1 MKEPTANI
9 LKESALT
16 HKPSELALF
25 LTPNEQ
31 TNVYLKKVY
40 QKDTQLYDQGSLR
53 LQLALSREFKTTP
66 PWPDILT

>member
-53 LQLALSREFKTTP
+53 L
-66 PWPDILT
+66 

>member
-1 MKEPTANI
+1 MKDPTANI

-31 TNVYLKKVY
+31 KNVYLKKSI
-40 QKDTQLYDQGSLR
+40 K
-53 LQLALSREFKTTP
+53 KTLNYMTEAA
-66 PWPDILT
+66 WDLT

>member
-1 MKEPTANI
+1 MREPTANI

-31 TNVYLKKVY
+31 KNVYLKK
-40 QKDTQLYDQGSLR
+40 SI
-53 LQLALSREFKTTP
+53 KTTLNYMTEAA
-66 PWPDILT
+66 WDLS

>member
-1 MKEPTANI
+1 MKDPTANI

-31 TNVYLKKVY
+31 KNVYLKKSI
-40 QKDTQLYDQGSLR
+40 K
-53 LQLALSREFKTTP
+53 KTLNYMTEAA
-66 PWPDILT
+66 

>member
-9 LKESALT
+9 LRESALT

-31 TNVYLKKVY
+31 TNVYLKSLSKRHS
-40 QKDTQLYDQGSLR
+40 TIWPRQLETS
-53 LQLALSREFKTTP
+53 ASVK
-66 PWPDILT
+66 

>member
-31 TNVYLKKVY
+31 KNVWVY
-40 QKDTQLYDQGSLR
+40 QKDTQLYDWGRLR
-53 LQLALSREFKTTP
+53 LKLALSGEIKTTP